1 MTRARHKKASSSR
14 KGGLVLRSCD
24 SPSGSPPRRNPRKPR
39 VPPHGASLLSRHE
52 ECSLTF
58 VEIRVLF
65 RSLRHKLDPLDRE
78 ILERAFQATLP
89 AVQRNDSPVD
99 FDSDEGLEAILR
111 RELIEIACFNGVSDP
126 ETLRDILLARLPSDK
141 HHRRGETCHDALAG
155 SMPRKMAPLPART

>member
-1 MTRARHKKASSSR
+1 MRWESLPI
-14 KGGLVLRSCD
+14 GF
-24 SPSGSPPRRNPRKPR
+24 PPKELEEAPC
-39 VPPHGASLLSRHE
+39 PPAWASLLSRHE
-52 ECSLTF
+52 EGSFTF

-126 ETLRDILLARLPSDK
+126 ETLRDILLARLPPV
-141 HHRRGETCHDALAG
+141 RQ
-155 SMPRKMAPLPART
+155 APQTG